1 MILGRPASGKRRFR
15 TVPVRLLWI
24 VLAAAAPGSV
34 PAASADT
41 HAPQAAPVASA
52 AEKAADPRLAA
63 LADSCGEKVARLKS
77 GEARQPV
84 TVTEEELNA
93 YLEVHRERLFES
105 AVKSV
110 QVNLKED
117 TFLIR
122 GVVNLGE
129 AKIKLESLIQ
139 KAFLWILSGDHRFES
154 EVRFESASGQG
165 KYTVRSIA
173 IDGIPLPG
181 FMIEYLATQAGSRQ
195 KPPMLPGK
203 PFPMPYGLE
212 KAKVNARKATCYPA
226 KPTAPAP
233 APRPPTTAPKAA
245 AAGK

>member
-1 MILGRPASGKRRFR
+1 MSRRRPVSRTRRCRVLPALFLLLLLTAAS
-15 TVPVRLLWI
+15 
-24 VLAAAAPGSV
+24 PGSS
-34 PAASADT
+34 ASASADT
-41 HAPQAAPVASA
+41 GATPAAGTAAGKPVDL
-52 AEKAADPRLAA
+52 KLAA
-63 LADSCGEKVARLKS
+63 LADSCGEKVARLKA
-77 GEARQPV
+77 GQAKRPV

-93 YLEVHRERLFES
+93 YLEAHRDRLFES

-181 FMIEYLATQAGSRQ
+181 FMIEYLATQAGNRQ

-212 KAKVNARKATCYPA
+212 RAKVEARKATCYPA
-226 KPTAPAP
+226 KPAAPA
-233 APRPPTTAPKAA
+233 AAPKAPPA
-245 AAGK
+245 TAPPKDAKR